1 MIYLFRCIPNQQEWI
16 ELIKSD
22 NTDIYM
28 LEKVL
33 NQFCTFYAWKK
44 DYSFHKK
51 SEQLIS
57 TLIIIRNVSIRMKD
71 HVTLRTGAMKLKIQL
86 YIK

>member
-33 NQFCTFYAWKK
+33 NQFSTFYAWKK
-44 DYSFHKK
+44 DHSFHKK
-51 SEQLIS
+51 
-57 TLIIIRNVSIRMKD
+57 V
-71 HVTLRTGAMKLKIQL
+71 RTTDFNLDNNQKCF
-86 YIK
+86 Y